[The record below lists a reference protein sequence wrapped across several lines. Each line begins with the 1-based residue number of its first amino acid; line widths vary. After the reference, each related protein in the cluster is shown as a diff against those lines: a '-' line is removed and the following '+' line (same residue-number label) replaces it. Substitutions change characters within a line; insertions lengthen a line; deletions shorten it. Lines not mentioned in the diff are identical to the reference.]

1 MLVQVTLSDMK
12 KFLISITLTLSILLG
27 STPSFAD
34 VAGLVPCSQSA
45 SFSKRLDSS
54 VKKLEAR
61 LKKYKSG
68 TPAALA
74 IEQKIATTK
83 DRFDR
88 YSKSELLCG
97 KDGLPHLIAD
107 GRPNHAVE
115 FVVPGILFIYIT
127 GWIGWVGRK
136 YLRTV
141 QSDAKLA
148 AQKEIIIDVPIALRI
163 MSSGFIWPL
172 SAWEEFVSG
181 DLVRDKDEVT
191 TSPR

>member
-1 MLVQVTLSDMK
+1 MK

-74 IEQKIATTK
+74 IELKIATTI

-141 QSDAKLA
+141 LENMTSSLFSSHAIRLAKSRSTDS
-148 AQKEIIIDVPIALRI
+148 QRQPGHRWRI
-163 MSSGFIWPL
+163 
-172 SAWEEFVSG
+172 
-181 DLVRDKDEVT
+181 
-191 TSPR
+191 